1 MSLHG
6 FAVGDILTEL
16 ARVSV
21 PLSLPP
27 SSMALL
33 FDKLADVEYRL
44 AFGTSDKL
52 QTAALVAAYH
62 AVRLDLKAAVD
73 ARAPY

>member
-16 ARVSV
+16 ARFSASM
-21 PLSLPP
+21 SLLP
-27 SSMALL
+27 SAKAQL

-52 QTAALVAAYH
+52 QTASLVAAYH
-62 AVRLDLKAAVD
+62 AVRITLKAAKD
-73 ARAPY
+73 AAA